1 MIYDKKGKE
10 LARYTKPSAVHDF
23 PAGFSKENILSS
35 GQFTSTSPVMYQG
48 ERLGTIILVGGERDL
63 AMRSRSYFLVA
74 GMMMVLA
81 FLVAV
86 AVASR
91 LQRRIF
97 DPIAQLV
104 TGMAEITHRKDYSLR
119 IPGKRDDEVGRL
131 VVTFNEMLSEIQE
144 RDNELELRVAEQTKT
159 LASEV
164 ATRKSLQ
171 ETQEALHT
179 ALSLANA
186 ANEAKSLFLAKM
198 SHEIRTPM
206 NGVLGMTE
214 IMLGTELDELQTQC
228 AETIETSA
236 RNLLEIINDVLDFS
250 KAEAGKLTLQI
261 EPFAIESLIG
271 EVGAI
276 LAPSAKNKNLEF
288 GFWSSPEVPAIVKG
302 DPGRLRQILLNLA
315 GNAIKF
321 TETGRVALDVFTV
334 ATFDTAKRIRFE
346 TQDSGVGISEDQQNL
361 IFQSFMQVDGGM
373 TRKQGGT
380 GLGLTIS
387 RQLVELMGGSL
398 SVKSKEG
405 AGSKFYFEIDLE
417 VVAESTPRTGLTGK
431 TVLLA
436 TADNEFGRR
445 LKETFRFHGVAVNLV
460 TDGDTAC
467 KLLEEGND
475 FNFVVADVDLPA
487 RTGLELA
494 GIIQGIQKSKPT
506 IYVMADSTRTVLAA
520 DAAQLG
526 ISGVLAKP
534 FLAGKLLDMMLTATN
549 NSLRPRPRPTAG
561 DFGERTPHILLVED
575 NEVNAMVATHF
586 LRNLGCVFSMA
597 VDGQQAVDATT
608 ENRFDLILMDMQLP
622 IIDGLEATRRIR
634 ASNNPAIRDVIIVA
648 MTANALSS
656 ERQSCIDAGMND
668 YLSKPVS
675 QLELSDMLKKWLV
688 KD

>member
-1 MIYDKKGKE
+1 
-10 LARYTKPSAVHDF
+10 
-23 PAGFSKENILSS
+23 
-35 GQFTSTSPVMYQG
+35 
-48 ERLGTIILVGGERDL
+48 
-63 AMRSRSYFLVA
+63 
-74 GMMMVLA
+74 
-81 FLVAV
+81 
-86 AVASR
+86 
-91 LQRRIF
+91 
-97 DPIAQLV
+97 
-104 TGMAEITHRKDYSLR
+104 
-119 IPGKRDDEVGRL
+119 
-131 VVTFNEMLSEIQE
+131 
-144 RDNELELRVAEQTKT
+144 
-159 LASEV
+159 
-164 ATRKSLQ
+164 
-171 ETQEALHT
+171 
-179 ALSLANA
+179 
-186 ANEAKSLFLAKM
+186 
-198 SHEIRTPM
+198 
-206 NGVLGMTE
+206 
-214 IMLGTELDELQTQC
+214 
-228 AETIETSA
+228 
-236 RNLLEIINDVLDFS
+236 
-250 KAEAGKLTLQI
+250 
-261 EPFAIESLIG
+261 
-271 EVGAI
+271 
-276 LAPSAKNKNLEF
+276 
-288 GFWSSPEVPAIVKG
+288 VPAIVKG